1 MPLTAHAH
9 AHTPH
14 TIRAME
20 RQQPVESTRIE
31 PEERISRHHATA
43 QDNPRDISPTRHLT
57 GRGSADRRT
66 STNIRENTL
75 PKHPG
80 KKSLRKRA
88 NIKIGTVN
96 INGLHTGSEGNNMFE
111 KWAEINATMKRDKIA
126 ILAVQETHLDE
137 QNITAILKAFDKR
150 LIILN
155 SQPEI
160 NPRASAG
167 VAFVLNKD
175 LVDAEKLE
183 TKELIKGRA
192 LAIKLTWKRNS
203 EETVIINVYAPN
215 RRSEHQQFWK
225 KVEDE
230 RRNKRIRKPDFVLGD
245 FNVTEE
251 PIDRSPAR
259 HDTQTA
265 TTALREYRLSA
276 GVQDQWRHNF
286 PKAREFTYR
295 ATINDLPIKS
305 RLDRIYVSNN
315 KANFTFDWK
324 IAPSSIPTD
333 HWMVTVKYAPHDAP
347 YIGKGRWTWPLH
359 ALNNKK
365 LMNWVEERGKE
376 LQANIERL
384 RTTPDE
390 RSRMENP
397 QTLWKNF
404 KTEISK
410 HIAKEARLKKFKT
423 KTRLR
428 KLEKDREEIL
438 KKIEVEETEELQ
450 WQEAILAN
458 EIGHLEKI
466 TSYNERQRVKAKIA
480 WHGEKLGGTWSN
492 LSKPRKPRD
501 TILRLKIPNTY
512 PEQYEVRSDRMA
524 ELAKNYHDS
533 LQEIGTGNGEEEER
547 EARTTK
553 ILEQIPENQKFR
565 DPENSSLNG
574 GITEEYVELALKLAK
589 NGSATGLDGC
599 PYELWKYLKRRNDEA
614 IKIGQEGFDIVGTL
628 TTVFQ
633 DIQDRGIEKGTYFAD
648 GWMCP
653 LYKKKERTQIENYR
667 PITLLN
673 SDYKLLTKALS
684 LQLMEDVKGMIHR
697 DQAGFIPGRS
707 IFDHIRLTRV
717 MIKFAEISEKN
728 GAIIALDQE
737 KAYDKLTHEY
747 LWKTLEAFNMP
758 KLFIATVKEL
768 YASAW
773 TTVAIN
779 GEFSAPYQ
787 VKRGVRQGD
796 PLSCFLFDIG
806 IEPLACLV
814 RNAQEIKGYNIP
826 GVEEKLAI
834 NLFADDTVLYLSKE
848 DRLDKVLKT
857 LDEWCA
863 ASGAKF
869 NKEKTEIIPIGTEA
883 HREEMSRTRKLHP
896 EDDPIQADVQI
907 AKDGEATRSL
917 GSWVGNKTVE
927 TKPWE
932 PIIDLV
938 HNDLERWKKTR
949 PTLDGKRLI
958 AQAIV
963 GGRTQFLT
971 RAQGMPDNIRIALAK
986 EIKEFM
992 WEETSHAPRLSM
1004 AHLES
1009 EKSIGGVKL
1018 LNLKIRNEAIEL
1030 IWLKEYLNLTQ
1041 TRATWAHVTD
1051 ILINET
1057 TPTNLDEDMRVNAF
1071 LQKWNIPTKG
1081 KRAERLGEDTLRMV
1095 KTAIKHKAAF
1105 APINISRELREGL
1118 PAWQH
1123 IGVEKQ
1129 LPRNPRSRCLA
1140 KNHKSKKVKDLINIA
1155 ERLRGDY
1162 RGGTHYPVYSCHC
1175 NDCTTD
1181 RETGCENPQRCAL
1194 EAKSRLGRITPK
1206 LNPLRPP
1213 NQDDLT
1219 KTRPGR
1225 THDQAWPNNTTEEPD
1240 NAEGD
1245 EESPGIRFNPSVTE
1259 KKDLMEC
1266 FRIFTDPTKVKNTPA
1281 ARPSTRRGIPPED
1294 GEIIVYTDGSCT
1306 NNGKLDARCGGGI
1319 WFEEGSQH
1327 NKAIRIPGTNQS
1339 NQVGEIAAV
1348 VVAIEKIPNYTPLR
1362 IKTDSRYVID
1372 GLTIHLKTWE
1382 DRGWIGIKNKEW
1394 FKRAAYLLRRRTAP
1408 TIFQWVKG
1416 HNGVLGNEQS
1426 DRLAKEGA
1434 EKDTPDEISLE
1445 VPEHFDLQGAKLA
1458 TLTQV
1463 IAYKGIYERIPKEE
1477 RRTTHRNLEKV
1488 REDVAAHTGTRETN
1502 EAIWGLIRQTPIRLK
1517 IRQFFY
1523 KTLHGTQKIGT
1534 YWYHIPTLEERG
1546 TCQPCQK
1553 DETMNHILIECDQR
1567 TRSMIWRKAR
1577 ELWPYEEGTWPEISL
1592 GTIIGCNA
1600 LQVETTKTIRDRRG
1614 REQTT
1619 RKIDKGATR
1628 LLKIII
1634 SEAAYLIWTLRCAK
1648 AIRGQDHSQNE
1659 VEAAWRSV
1667 INRRLTEDKVLAMKV
1682 LRKSP
1687 YINMVKSTWGTALLK
1702 RHRDLPDN
1710 WINRNEVF

>member
-1 MPLTAHAH
+1 MDRL
-9 AHTPH
+9 
-14 TIRAME
+14 
-20 RQQPVESTRIE
+20 QPTESTRRE
-31 PEERISRHHATA
+31 SEERTSRNHAAA
-43 QDNPRDISPTRHLT
+43 QDNPGNISPARHLT
-57 GRGSADRRT
+57 GRGSAVQRT
-66 STNIRENTL
+66 NTNTRENPI
-75 PKHPG
+75 PKPPG
-80 KKSLRKRA
+80 KKSLRKKA

-96 INGLHTGSEGNNMFE
+96 INRLHTGSENNNVFE
-111 KWAEINATMKRDKIA
+111 KWAEVNATMKRDKIA

-137 QNITAILKAFDKR
+137 QNTRAIIKAFDKR
-150 LIILN
+150 LRILN
-155 SQPEI
+155 SQPEE

-175 LVDAEKLE
+175 LVDAEKVE
-183 TKELIKGRA
+183 TDELIKGRA
-192 LAIKLTWKRNS
+192 IAIKLTWKRNS

-215 RRSEHQQFWK
+215 RRSEHQNFWK

-230 RRNKRIRKPDFVLGD
+230 RKKRRIRKPDFVLGD

-265 TTALREYRLSA
+265 TTALREYRLST
-276 GVQDQWRHNF
+276 GVQDQWRHTF

-295 ATINDLPIKS
+295 ATANDLPIKS
-305 RLDRIYVSNN
+305 RLDRIYISSN

-333 HWMVTVKYAPHDAP
+333 HWMVTVKYAPQDAP
-347 YIGKGRWTWPLH
+347 YIGKGRWMWPLH
-359 ALNNKK
+359 TLNDKK
-365 LMNWVEERGKE
+365 LMNWVEDKGKV
-376 LQANIERL
+376 LQVNLERL
-384 RTTPDE
+384 MTTPNE
-390 RSRMENP
+390 RSRTDNP
-397 QTLWKNF
+397 QLLWKNF
-404 KTEISK
+404 KKEITE
-410 HIAKEARLKKFKT
+410 HIAKEARMKKYKA
-423 KTRLR
+423 KARLR
-428 KLEKDREEIL
+428 KLEKDREEVL
-438 KKIEVEETEELQ
+438 KKIETEEKEELQ

-466 TSYNERQRVKAKIA
+466 TSYNERQRLKAKIS

-501 TILRLKIPNTY
+501 AILRLRVPNTY

-533 LQEIGTGNGEEEER
+533 LQEAGMDNEAEAER
-547 EARTTK
+547 ETRMTN
-553 ILEQIPENQKFR
+553 ILEKIPEQQKFR
-565 DPENSSLNG
+565 DPENSDLNG
-574 GITEEYVELALKLAK
+574 GITGEYVELALSLAK

-599 PYELWKYLKRRNDEA
+599 PYELWKELKRRNDEA
-614 IKIGQEGFDIVGTL
+614 FKLGKERFDIVQAL

-633 DIQDRGIEKGTYFAD
+633 DIQDKGIEPETNFAD

-653 LYKKKERTQIENYR
+653 LYKKKERTGIENYR

-684 LQLMEDVKGMIHR
+684 LQLIEDVKGMIHR

-717 MIKFAEISEKN
+717 MIKFAEVTEKN

-758 KLFIATVKEL
+758 KMFISTVKEL
-768 YASAW
+768 YANAW

-779 GEFSAPYQ
+779 GEFSTPYQ
-787 VKRGVRQGD
+787 VRRGVRQGD

-814 RNAQEIKGYNIP
+814 RNAQEIKGYKIP
-826 GVEEKLAI
+826 GVKEKLAI

-848 DRLDKVLKT
+848 DRLDDVLKT
-857 LDEWCA
+857 LDEWCT

-869 NKEKTEIIPIGTEA
+869 NKEKTEIIPIGTET
-883 HREEMSRTRKLHP
+883 HREEMCRIRKLHP
-896 EDDPIQADVQI
+896 EDNSIQTDVRI
-907 AKDGEATRSL
+907 AKDGEAVRSL
-917 GSWVGNKTVE
+917 GAWVGNKTVE

-938 HNDLERWKKTR
+938 HNDFERWKKMR
-949 PTLDGKRLI
+949 PTLDRKRLI

-963 GGRTQFLT
+963 GGRTQFVT
-971 RAQGMPDNIRIALAK
+971 KAQGMPDNIRIALTK

-992 WEETSHAPRLSM
+992 WEDTSHAPRLSM
-1004 AHLES
+1004 THLES
-1009 EKSIGGVKL
+1009 EKSIGGIKL

-1030 IWLKEYLNLTQ
+1030 MWLKEYLNLTQ
-1041 TRATWAHVTD
+1041 TRATWAHITD

-1057 TPTNLDEDMRVNAF
+1057 TPASLDENTRVNAF
-1071 LQKWNIPTKG
+1071 LQRWNIPTKG

-1095 KTAIKHKAAF
+1095 KAAIKHKAAF
-1105 APINISRELREGL
+1105 APINISRELRENL

-1123 IGVEKQ
+1123 IGTEKQ
-1129 LPRNPRSRCLA
+1129 PPRNPRSRCLA
-1140 KNHKSKKVKDLINIA
+1140 KNHKTKKVKDLINIA

-1162 RGGTHYPVYSCHC
+1162 RGGTHHPVYLCHC
-1175 NDCTTD
+1175 NDCTAD
-1181 RETGCENPQRCAL
+1181 RNNGCENPQRCAL

-1219 KTRPGR
+1219 KTRPRR
-1225 THDQAWPNNTTEEPD
+1225 THTQVPSNNSTESTAATEE
-1240 NAEGD
+1240 D
-1245 EESPGIRFNPSVTE
+1245 EEAQGILFNPSVTE
-1259 KKDLMEC
+1259 KKNLTEC
-1266 FRIFTDPTKVKNTPA
+1266 VRIFTDPTKIKNTPA
-1281 ARPSTRRGIPPED
+1281 TRPPPHRGIPPED
-1294 GEIIVYTDGSCT
+1294 EEIIVYTDGSCT
-1306 NNGKLDARCGGGI
+1306 NNGKLDARCGSGI
-1319 WFEEGSQH
+1319 WLEEGSQH
-1327 NKAIRIPGTNQS
+1327 NKALRIPGVDQS

-1348 VVAIEKIPNYTPLR
+1348 VAALEKIPNYTPLR

-1394 FKRAAYLLRRRTAP
+1394 FNRAAYLLRRRTAP
-1408 TIFQWVKG
+1408 TKFQWVKG
-1416 HNGVLGNEQS
+1416 HSGELGNEES

-1434 EKDTPDEISLE
+1434 EKDMMDEISLE
-1445 VPEHFDLQGAKLA
+1445 VPEHFELQGAKLA
-1458 TLTQV
+1458 TLTQAT
-1463 IAYKGIYERIPKEE
+1463 AYKGIYERIPKEE
-1477 RRTTHRNLEKV
+1477 RRTTHRNLERV
-1488 REDVAAHTGTRETN
+1488 REDIAAYTGTKETN
-1502 EAIWGLIRQTPIRLK
+1502 EAIWGLIRKSPIRLK

-1546 TCQPCQK
+1546 TCQPCQR
-1553 DETMNHILIECDQR
+1553 DETMNHILIECNQR
-1567 TRSMIWRKAR
+1567 TRSIIWRKAR
-1577 ELWPYEEGTWPEISL
+1577 EMWPYEEGTWLEISI
-1592 GTIIGCNA
+1592 GTIIGCNV
-1600 LQVETTKTIRDRRG
+1600 LQVEITKTTKDNRG

-1619 RKIDKGATR
+1619 RKHDQGATQ
-1628 LLKIII
+1628 LLKILI
-1634 SEAAYLIWTLRCAK
+1634 SESVYLIWTLRCTK
-1648 AIRGQDHSQNE
+1648 AIRGQDHSQSE

-1667 INRRLTEDKVLAMKV
+1667 INRRLSEDKILATKV

-1687 YINMVKSTWGTALLK
+1687 YINTVKNTWGTALLK